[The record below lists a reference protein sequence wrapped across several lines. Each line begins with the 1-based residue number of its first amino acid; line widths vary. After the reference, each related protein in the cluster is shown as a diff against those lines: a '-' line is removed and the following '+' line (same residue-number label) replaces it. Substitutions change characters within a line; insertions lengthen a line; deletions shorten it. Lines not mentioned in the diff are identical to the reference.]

1 MKKINDYFKNPKKII
16 IYMMNKNY
24 FDFLND
30 EIYLKWKF
38 SLKFGKNLNLKNPRT
53 FNEKMQWLKLHD
65 RNPEYTKMVDKYS
78 AKEYVGSI
86 IGKEYIIE
94 TIGVYDNFN
103 DINFPDLPNKFV
115 IKPTHTSGDIYI
127 CNDKSKINYL
137 ELKKKVDKWLKRN
150 YYKIH
155 REWPYKNVKP
165 KIIIEKYMDDTKY
178 HELID
183 YKVMCFNGNP
193 EIIFTCTERFS
204 NEGLKVTFFDLNW
217 EKLPFERHYPSSSK
231 NIKKPINF
239 DKMIELS
246 KKLSK
251 NIPFV
256 RVDWY
261 EINGKLY
268 FGELTFY
275 PGSGYEEFTPEEWDT
290 IIGKKI
296 KIPSGEKNE

>member
-1 MKKINDYFKNPKKII
+1 MKKIIKYIRHPKKIL
-16 IYMMNKNY
+16 IYLMNKN
-24 FDFLND
+24 FLFFMPD
-30 EIYLKWKF
+30 KLYLKWKF
-38 SLKFGKNLNLKNPRT
+38 KLTMGYKLDLDNPKT
-53 FNEKMQWLKLHD
+53 FNEKMQWLKLND
-65 RNPEYTKMVDKYS
+65 RNTEYTKMVDKYS

-94 TIGVYDNFN
+94 TIGIYDKFD
-103 DINFPDLPNKFV
+103 DINFSDLPDKFV

-127 CNDKSKINYL
+127 CNDKSKIDYL
-137 ELKKKVDKWLKRN
+137 ELKKRVNKWLKRN

-155 REWPYKNVKP
+155 REWPYKNIEP

-178 HELID
+178 HELVD
-183 YKVMCFNGNP
+183 YKIMCFNGDP

-217 EKLPFERHYPSSSK
+217 EKLPFERHYPSSSR
-231 NIKKPINF
+231 NIKKPNNF
-239 DKMIELS
+239 DKMLELS

-251 NIPFV
+251 DIPFV

-290 IIGKKI
+290 IIGQKI
-296 KIPSGEKNE
+296 KLPRRK

>member
-1 MKKINDYFKNPKKII
+1 MPDK
-16 IYMMNKNY
+16 
-24 FDFLND
+24 L
-30 EIYLKWKF
+30 YLKWKF
-38 SLKFGKNLNLKNPRT
+38 KLTMGYKLDLDNPKT
-53 FNEKMQWLKLHD
+53 FNEKMQWLKLND
-65 RNPEYTKMVDKYS
+65 RNTEYTKMVDKYS

-94 TIGVYDNFN
+94 TIGIYDKFD
-103 DINFPDLPNKFV
+103 DINFSDLPDKFV

-127 CNDKSKINYL
+127 CNDKSKIDYL
-137 ELKKKVDKWLKRN
+137 ELKKRVNKWLKRN

-155 REWPYKNVKP
+155 REWPYKNIEP

-178 HELID
+178 HELVD
-183 YKVMCFNGNP
+183 YKIMCFNGDP

-217 EKLPFERHYPSSSK
+217 EKLPFERHYPSSSR
-231 NIKKPINF
+231 NIKKPNNF
-239 DKMIELS
+239 DKMLELS

-251 NIPFV
+251 DIPFV

-290 IIGKKI
+290 IIGQKI
-296 KIPSGEKNE
+296 KLPRRK